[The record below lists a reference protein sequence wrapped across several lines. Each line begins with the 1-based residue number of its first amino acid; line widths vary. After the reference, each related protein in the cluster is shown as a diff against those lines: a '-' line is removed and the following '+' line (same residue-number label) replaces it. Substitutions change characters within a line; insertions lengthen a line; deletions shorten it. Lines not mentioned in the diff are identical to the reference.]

1 MYTTCL
7 MMGGPYKHLALIQPL
22 PTLSSARIKLRL
34 ELRLPGF
41 VLCGPNML
49 IFIL

>member
-7 MMGGPYKHLALIQPL
+7 VMGGPYKHLALIQPL
-22 PTLSSARIKLRL
+22 PTLSSARIK

-41 VLCGPNML
+41 VSYGPNML
-49 IFIL
+49 IFIR